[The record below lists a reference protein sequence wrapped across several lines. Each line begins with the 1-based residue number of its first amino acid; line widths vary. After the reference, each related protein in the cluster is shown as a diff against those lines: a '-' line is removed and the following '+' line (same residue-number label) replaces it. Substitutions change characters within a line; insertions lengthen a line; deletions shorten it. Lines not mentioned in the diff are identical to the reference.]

1 MNQEACMLQIKKI
14 SLRLLS
20 LALLVWGMVSACYA
34 GQMLEI
40 STSEA
45 RRPSTLI
52 SERILTQAYAQL
64 DIQIHFVTVPV
75 TRASAMWKLNQLD
88 GTVRVAD
95 SELADSIKIKVPI
108 AHEEVVVFTTKEKFQ
123 IHGFASLQPY
133 VVGYVAGTPYVISR
147 LKDLP
152 FSETA
157 PNRESLFRKLD
168 AGRTQVAL
176 ESRFSSCVVK
186 KLGLNNIVIL
196 EPSLEKV
203 VVFHFLHVR
212 HQNLAVS
219 LEKVLFSM
227 EKDGTIKKIQD
238 QVMSEF
244 LEICP

>member
-1 MNQEACMLQIKKI
+1 MLEIKKTR
-14 SLRLLS
+14 LRLLS
-20 LALLVWGMVSACYA
+20 LALVVCGMASACYA

-64 DIQIHFVTVPV
+64 DIPIHFVTVPV
-75 TRASAMWKLNQLD
+75 IRSSAMWKLNQLD

-95 SELADSIKIKVPI
+95 LELADSIKIKVPI

-123 IHGFASLQPY
+123 VHGFASLQPY
-133 VVGYVAGTPYVISR
+133 VVGYVAGTPYGINR

-168 AGRTQVAL
+168 AGRTQVVL
-176 ESRFSSCVVK
+176 ESRFSLCVAK
-186 KLGLNNIVIL
+186 KLGLSNIIIL

-203 VVFHFLHVR
+203 VVFHFMHVR

-219 LEKVLFSM
+219 LEKVLLSM